1 MYGNINIES
10 WAILTL
16 KRNNL
21 SMARF
26 VDKAISIWVQLRDL
40 YLFIFRHAI
49 IVNAWLDD
57 HTWIGINHRNWGDDI
72 NYYFIRELTGRSVIS
87 LFNFRLARRF
97 RFKNFLC
104 IGSLLGMPGYANDKT
119 IVWGAGSFGKLKG
132 TVPSRICSVRGK
144 LTRDILIGKGIDC
157 PDVYGDPAL
166 LLPLVYQPKVG
177 APSSTLP
184 RREGT
189 LFETQNSKL
198 KTKRYRLGI
207 IPHIDDLRHPV
218 IEEIREKHVDEI
230 LIIDLA
236 HYSEWTSVIDQICS
250 CKCILSSSLHG
261 LIVSDAYQVPNC
273 WIELSGKLIGGHYKF
288 YDYAS
293 SVDRVFDSPFH
304 IEKFADLANLNDHAD
319 LYFSCVDSN
328 RLRDLQRCLIE
339 TAPFKLKINL
349 LKESN
354 ENRTRN

>member
-132 TVPSRICSVRGK
+132 AVPSRICSVRGK
-144 LTRDILIGKGIDC
+144 LTHDILVEKGFEC
-157 PDVYGDPAL
+157 PEVYGDPAL
-166 LLPLVYQPKVG
+166 LLPLVYQPRRGVQCSTV
-177 APSSTLP
+177 ASSVQ
-184 RREGT
+184 EV
-189 LFETQNSKL
+189 QKAS
-198 KTKRYRLGI
+198 YRLGI
-207 IPHIDDLRHPV
+207 IPHVIDLHHPV
-218 IEEIREKHVDEI
+218 IEEIREKHADEI

-236 HYSEWTSVIDQICS
+236 HYKKWTDVIDQICS
-250 CKCILSSSLHG
+250 CERILSSSLHG

-354 ENRTRN
+354 ENRNRN